1 MRMIKEIANLPD
13 VSFIDNKTLD
23 EVQAKMVADYEK
35 KYKEVKKKELKL
47 RRGDPETLK
56 LYAASVQIYQ
66 MYMNIEKTGKM
77 DLLKYA
83 YGGFLDNLGA
93 NRGVTRLPAYPAQ
106 VTVRFTLS
114 AVMESVVTIPQG
126 TRVSNGDQIYF
137 ATDEAAEVPIGETYV
152 DIPCTCEE
160 AGEEGN
166 GLIAG
171 ILNTLVDPVPYVADV
186 ANIED
191 TVGGSDVESDEDFA
205 ERIYL
210 APSGY
215 SVAGPRDAYKYHTR
229 SYSSAV
235 GDVEVSSPRPC
246 EVEVR
251 FLMADASMPTEGLI
265 AEVQEHLS
273 DDSIRPLTD
282 RLTVLAPTEQEF
294 DLIFT
299 YYVNKT
305 DLDKAVTI
313 QAEVAKAVEV
323 YVKWQTGTIGRDIN
337 PSVLTQMVVAA
348 GAKRVEVYSPDFT
361 TVPTG
366 SVARVRTQAV
376 TYGGVEDD

>member
-1 MRMIKEIANLPD
+1 MIKEIANLPD
-13 VSFIDNKTLD
+13 ISFIDSKTLD
-23 EVQAKMVADYEK
+23 EVQAKMVADYEA
-35 KYKEVKKKELKL
+35 KYKEITKKDLKL
-47 RRGDPETLK
+47 RRADPETLK

-66 MYMNIEKTGKM
+66 MYMNIEKAGKM

-83 YGGFLDNLGA
+83 YGSFLDNLGA
-93 NRGVTRLPAYPAQ
+93 NRGVTRLSAYPAKT
-106 VTVRFTLS
+106 TVRFTLS

-137 ATDEAAEVPIGETYV
+137 ETDEAAEVPIGETHV
-152 DIPCTCEE
+152 DIPCTCQTD
-160 AGEEGN
+160 GEEGN
-166 GLIAG
+166 DLIAG

-186 ANIED
+186 ANIEV
-191 TVGGSDVESDEDFA
+191 TSGGSDIESDEDFA

-229 SYSSAV
+229 SYSSAI
-235 GDVEVSSPRPC
+235 GDVEVSSPQPC

-251 FLMADASMPTEGLI
+251 FLMADASLPTESLI
-265 AEVQEHLS
+265 AEVQDHLS

-282 RLTVLAPTEQEF
+282 HLTVLAPATQGF
-294 DLIFT
+294 DLTFT
-299 YYVNKT
+299 YFINKS

-313 QAEVAKAVEV
+313 QAQVAQAVQT
-323 YVKWQTGTIGRDIN
+323 YISWQTGTIGRDIN
-337 PSVLTQMVVAA
+337 PSVLTEMVVAA
-348 GAKRVEVYSPDFT
+348 GAKRVEVASPSFT
-361 TVPTG
+361 AVPTG
-366 SVARVRTQAV
+366 SVARVATQAV